1 MRSYDKMRITKT
13 LKSRKHE
20 VNFDN
25 LGFGKH
31 FSDHMFSCE
40 YKNGKWDI
48 PQIVPYGSISISPSI
63 CSLHYGQIVFEGL
76 KAFYAGD
83 KINIFRPEKYHERF
97 NRSCLRLCIPP
108 VEYELF
114 IKGIETLIILDG
126 HWVPQNK
133 GTSLYIRPFIFATDD
148 FLGVKVSDTYSFLI
162 ITSPVGAYYKEG
174 MNPVK
179 LITSGEFTRAAMGG
193 LGEAKTP
200 ANYAASLLP
209 AQIAQDKG
217 YTQVLWLDGVES
229 RFIEEVGTMNIF
241 FVIDNK
247 LVTPSLE
254 GTILSGVTRD
264 SVIVLAKE
272 WGIQVE
278 ERRISIDEVI
288 SLSKNG
294 SLQEVFGTGTA
305 AVISPVGEIRHGEE
319 TIIINNGNIGAFS
332 QRFYDE
338 ITAIQYGEK
347 DDKFNWRLSIPI
359 SPTV

>member
-1 MRSYDKMRITKT
+1 MRSCDKMRITKT

-20 VNFDN
+20 VNYNN

-48 PQIVPYGSISISPSI
+48 PQILPYGSISISPSI

-76 KAFYAGD
+76 KAFYAGE

-114 IKGIETLIILDG
+114 IKGIEALIILDG
-126 HWVPQNK
+126 HWVPQDK
-133 GTSLYIRPFIFATDD
+133 GSSLYIRPFIFATDD
-148 FLGVKVSDTYSFLI
+148 FLGVKVSEAYSFLI

-174 MNPVK
+174 INPVR
-179 LITSGEFTRAAMGG
+179 LITSGEYTRAAQGG

-209 AQIAQDKG
+209 AQMAQDKG
-217 YTQVLWLDGVES
+217 FTQVLWLDGVEN

-241 FVIDNK
+241 FLIDNK

-264 SVIVLAKE
+264 SVITLAKE
-272 WGIQVE
+272 WNIPVE
-278 ERRISIDEVI
+278 ERRVSIDELI
-288 SLSKNG
+288 SSSKDG

-305 AVISPVGEIRHGEE
+305 AVISPVGEIKHKEE
-319 TIIINNGNIGAFS
+319 TIIINNRNIGELS
-332 QRFYDE
+332 QKLYDE
-338 ITAIQYGEK
+338 ITGIQYGEK
-347 DDKFNWRLSIPI
+347 EDKFNWCLPFSIP
-359 SPTV
+359 PM

>member
-1 MRSYDKMRITKT
+1 MRTTKT
-13 LKSRKHE
+13 LKSRKHA
-20 VNFDN
+20 VDYNN
-25 LGFGKH
+25 LGFGQH
-31 FSDHMFSCE
+31 FSDHMFSCN

-48 PQIVPYGSISISPSI
+48 PQIVPYGSISVSPSI

-108 VEYELF
+108 VEYDLF
-114 IKGIETLIILDG
+114 IEGIKELVMLDG
-126 HWVPQNK
+126 HWVPKSK

-148 FLGVKVSDTYSFLI
+148 FLGVRASDTYCFLI

-174 MNPVK
+174 INPVR
-179 LITSGEFTRAAMGG
+179 LITSGEYTRAAKGG

-209 AQIAQDKG
+209 AQLAQAKG
-217 YTQVLWLDGVES
+217 FTQVLWLDGVEN

-241 FVIDNK
+241 FMINNR
-247 LVTPSLE
+247 LITPSLE

-272 WGIQVE
+272 WGIPVE
-278 ERRISIDEVI
+278 ERRVSIDELI
-288 SLSKNG
+288 SSSKKG
-294 SLQEVFGTGTA
+294 LLQEVFGTGTA
-305 AVISPVGEIRHGEE
+305 AVISPVGEIRHEEE
-319 TIIINNGNIGAFS
+319 TIIINNKRIGDLS
-332 QRFYDE
+332 QRLYDE
-338 ITAIQYGEK
+338 ITGIQYGEK
-347 DDKFNWRLSIPI
+347 EDRFSWRLSFSIP
-359 SPTV
+359 PNL

>member
-1 MRSYDKMRITKT
+1 MRITKT

-31 FSDHMFSCE
+31 FSDHMFSCD

-83 KINIFRPEKYHERF
+83 RINIFRPEKYHERF

-108 VEYELF
+108 VEYDLF
-114 IKGIETLIILDG
+114 IRAIEGLIILDG
-126 HWVPQNK
+126 HWVPQSK
-133 GTSLYIRPFIFATDD
+133 ETALYIRPFIFATDD
-148 FLGVKVSDTYSFLI
+148 FLGVKVSETYSFLI

-174 MNPVK
+174 INPVK
-179 LITSGEFTRAAMGG
+179 LITSGEYTRAAQGG

-217 YTQVLWLDGVES
+217 FTQVLWLDGVEN

-241 FVIDNK
+241 FLIDNK

-264 SVIVLAKE
+264 SVITLAKE
-272 WGIQVE
+272 WGITVE
-278 ERRISIDEVI
+278 ERRVSIDELI
-288 SLSKNG
+288 SSSKDG

-305 AVISPVGEIRHGEE
+305 AVISPVGEVKHGEE
-319 TIIINNGNIGAFS
+319 TIIVNNRKIGELS
-332 QRFYDE
+332 QKLYDE
-338 ITAIQYGEK
+338 ITGIQYGEK
-347 DDKFNWRLSIPI
+347 EDKFNWCLSFSAP
-359 SPTV
+359 PNL